1 MQILA
6 EDKAFN
12 QLYVNNDTVFI
23 HLKAKQQTRKIGV
36 LKDGN
41 LFIKRKKEHIF
52 RKLNAYGFN
61 LALIKSLSLD
71 AKVIVKQDLGGDL
84 LKTTAGEILKYGK
97 VLNYLKDGFE
107 TQVFMPI
114 QYFTL

>member
-6 EDKAFN
+6 EDRAFN
-12 QLYVNNDTVFI
+12 QLYVTNNTVYL
-23 HLKAKQQTRKIGV
+23 HLKAKQQTRRIGV

-41 LFIKRKKEHIF
+41 LFIKRKREHIF

-71 AKVIVKQDLGGDL
+71 AKVIVKQDLGEL

-114 QYFTL
+114 EYFTL